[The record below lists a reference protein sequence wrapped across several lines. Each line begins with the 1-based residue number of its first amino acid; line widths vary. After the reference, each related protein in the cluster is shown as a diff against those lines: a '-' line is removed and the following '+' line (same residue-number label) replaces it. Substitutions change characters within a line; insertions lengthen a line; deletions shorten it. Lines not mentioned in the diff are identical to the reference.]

1 MPINAPLSP
10 FSYAPAQAA
19 PTAPAAYFSYL
30 WCLYK
35 HRHFPVAPQGPK
47 EHPMLKY
54 AIIFAIISLIAGA
67 LGFTGVAA
75 GSAGIAKILFIVF
88 LVLAVL
94 FVVMAVLGIGAAKK
108 ALK

>member
-1 MPINAPLSP
+1 
-10 FSYAPAQAA
+10 
-19 PTAPAAYFSYL
+19 
-30 WCLYK
+30 
-35 HRHFPVAPQGPK
+35 
-47 EHPMLKY
+47 MLKY

-108 ALK
+108 SLKLSFELTCICRDPALGQGVAMPAYTGLCKVKGGLDGKHGFPHSTAGH